1 MRRFGLGVALLA
13 LALNGCGSSG
23 AGGTGGSGGGGAG
36 AKGGTTGTGG
46 AAGSNGIAGANGDA
60 GAGGGTGGA
69 GGALPL
75 CGDGA
80 EAAEQCS
87 SLTGYV
93 TGGFCIP
100 TNILS
105 ATAPTPEGGTVSNGT
120 YQLGSSIFYGTLPDA
135 AGGNLTGDFAT
146 RRESF
151 VITNATA
158 TSFTLDQYALDGTQ
172 ASSEEGT
179 VAVSGT
185 TVTYTRTCPQPGDG
199 GDNGGSAGFTAT
211 ATTFTLFMSEDGG
224 TLVRIYG
231 KS

>member
-23 AGGTGGSGGGGAG
+23 ALGAGGSGGGGGAG

-46 AAGSNGIAGANGDA
+46 SAGSNGSAGT
-60 GAGGGTGGA
+60 GGGTGGA

-80 EAAEQCS
+80 GAAVQCS

-93 TGGFCIP
+93 TGGFCTP

-105 ATAPTPEGGTVSNGT
+105 ATAPTPEGGTVSNRT
-120 YQLGSSIFYGTLPDA
+120 YQVGSSIFYGTLPDA
-135 AGGNLTGDFAT
+135 ATGNLTGDFAA
-146 RRESF
+146 RRGTF

-158 TSFTLDQYALDGTQ
+158 TSFTLDQYTLDGTQ

-179 VAVSGT
+179 VAISGT
-185 TVTYTRTCPQPGDG
+185 TVTYTRSCPPPGDG
-199 GDNGGSAGFTAT
+199 GNDGGSAGFTAT
-211 ATTFTLFMSEDGG
+211 ATTFTLFMPEDGG
-224 TLVRIYG
+224 TLVRGYG
-231 KS
+231 KP